1 MSKKKKF
8 DDPRT
13 IWEAKYNK
21 LHAEVLLTEE
31 GQYALIRSVDDWRS
45 SERFDCPYEAVE
57 QGANFLYFA
66 KGLEIGRA
74 CR

>member
-1 MSKKKKF
+1 MSKKPA
-8 DDPRT
+8 DPRT
-13 IWEAKYNK
+13 IWEAQYNK
-21 LHAEVLLTEE
+21 LHAEVLLEKP
-31 GQYALIRSVDDWRS
+31 GVYCLVRSVDDWRS
-45 SERFDCPYEAVE
+45 SERFDCPYKAVE